1 MANID
6 AMSATS
12 IPLSVV
18 LREMDEKTRPNGNP
32 KTFSIKFVKKN
43 GELVY
48 YHRAISTGLK
58 MNLKENAMRGVRL
71 VDRDF
76 NGIDHHTPVYIW
88 AIVEF
93 NGMRVV
99 LK

>member
-1 MANID
+1 
-6 AMSATS
+6 MSANS

-18 LREMDEKTRPNGNP
+18 LRELDEKILPGGNP

-43 GELVY
+43 GELVFL
-48 YHRAISTGLK
+48 HRAISTGLN
-58 MNLKENAMRGVRL
+58 MNMKKNAMRGVRL

-76 NGIDHHTPVYIW
+76 NGIDHITPVLIW
-88 AIVEF
+88 SIVEF

>member
-6 AMSATS
+6 AMSVTK
-12 IPLSVV
+12 IQLSVV
-18 LREMDEKTRPNGNP
+18 LRELDVKLRPDGNP

-48 YHRAISTGLK
+48 YHRAISTGLR
-58 MNLKENAMRGVRL
+58 MNMSKNAMRGVRL
-71 VDRDF
+71 VDRQF
-76 NGIDHHTPVYIW
+76 NGIDHPTPVYIW

-93 NGMRVV
+93 NGMRVI

>member
-1 MANID
+1 
-6 AMSATS
+6 MSVTK

-18 LREMDEKTRPNGNP
+18 LRELDVKLRPDGNP

-48 YHRAISTGLK
+48 YHRAISTGLN
-58 MNLKENAMRGVRL
+58 MNMKKNAMRGVRL
-71 VDRDF
+71 VDRQF
-76 NGIDHHTPVYIW
+76 NGIDHITPVYIW

-93 NGMRVV
+93 NGMRVI